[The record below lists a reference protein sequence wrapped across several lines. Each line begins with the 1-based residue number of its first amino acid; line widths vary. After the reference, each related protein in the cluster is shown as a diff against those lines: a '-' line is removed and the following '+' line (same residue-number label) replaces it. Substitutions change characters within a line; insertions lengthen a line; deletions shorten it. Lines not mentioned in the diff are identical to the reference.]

1 MLGLLGPCTAHA
13 VASWT
18 NAAPL
23 TSSVAVSQLP
33 YWLAAD
39 DARALKNI
47 GDAPV
52 DVALFRV
59 AFNGQKA
66 ELVAMA
72 AGPQQSSLLRLAALS
87 GSQIAVLY
95 PDIGEPYRSV
105 FTKIIEGIEDKAR
118 VRVASYAVGNK
129 LNTQELAGE
138 LKRQNVRAVIALGRN
153 GLRAAN
159 ALEGSNLSIV
169 AGGVLAVPES
179 EARGVAV
186 HSLAPDPELMFARL
200 KLLVPQ
206 ARRVYVVCDPRQN
219 AWLMQ
224 LARTAAKAQGLELQ
238 VREATDLKTAMQH
251 YQSIFSSSD
260 ARHDTV
266 WLPQDSTTVEES
278 AVLPLVLQEAWNRNI
293 AVFSSSLS
301 HVKRGVLFSLYPDNM
316 GLGRNLAQVALAN
329 ADGAS
334 GLVPLK
340 DVLVAVNLRTA
351 SHLGLNLGNKPQQN
365 FDLVFPEP

>member
-1 MLGLLGPCTAHA
+1 MVDIAGLFTYRPD
-13 VASWT
+13 
-18 NAAPL
+18 AAL
-23 TSSVAVSQLP
+23 LAYGVAVP
-33 YWLAAD
+33 TE
-39 DARALKNI
+39 
-47 GDAPV
+47 
-52 DVALFRV
+52 VALFRV
-59 AFNGQKA
+59 ALNGQKA

-224 LARTAAKAQGLELQ
+224 LARTAGQG
-238 VREATDLKTAMQH
+238 T
-251 YQSIFSSSD
+251 
-260 ARHDTV
+260 
-266 WLPQDSTTVEES
+266 
-278 AVLPLVLQEAWNRNI
+278 
-293 AVFSSSLS
+293 
-301 HVKRGVLFSLYPDNM
+301 
-316 GLGRNLAQVALAN
+316 GLGAAGARGDRSKDGHAALPEY
-329 ADGAS
+329 
-334 GLVPLK
+334 L
-340 DVLVAVNLRTA
+340 
-351 SHLGLNLGNKPQQN
+351 QQQ
-365 FDLVFPEP
+365 